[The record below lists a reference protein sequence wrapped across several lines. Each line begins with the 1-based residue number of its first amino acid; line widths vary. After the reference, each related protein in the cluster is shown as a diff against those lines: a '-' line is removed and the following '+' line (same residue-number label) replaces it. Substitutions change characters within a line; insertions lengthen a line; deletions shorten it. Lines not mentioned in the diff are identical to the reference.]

1 VTDLRSMTRNAMD
14 AVEDANPVKPG
25 GPLSGAK
32 GAAAGVA
39 VALLPIAVE
48 RVAKLAGSKAS
59 GGDSKLSDRVGG
71 KAREA
76 AEQATDKLTPDAPKG
91 FSLARGATRKLF
103 GRNGGD
109 GSDEEDGEAGKG
121 GGDEGDGEAGNGR
134 AAPGHGSGRR
144 MPIQQSVDVAV
155 PIKTA
160 YNQWTQFEEWP
171 RFMHR
176 VESADQVDDAKVA
189 FSTKVWGITKRFEA
203 SIAEQRPDKRIEWN
217 ATEGLSHTGVVT
229 FHQLSDRL
237 TRIEVTVDVEPD
249 SLLEKAGR
257 GMRHA
262 KRAIRGDLHRFKAY
276 VELNEDD
283 VDDGWR
289 GTIEDGDVK
298 QRTERKPR
306 RSSPSSASGKRSTSG
321 SRSRSRSGSGSRNG
335 SSSRSQSRG
344 GSSKSGS
351 GQRKRARS

>member
-1 VTDLRSMTRNAMD
+1 MSELSRITQTALKGASKATSKDGALS
-14 AVEDANPVKPG
+14 NPKT
-25 GPLSGAK
+25 L
-32 GAAAGVA
+32 AAAGVGLA
-39 VALLPIAVE
+39 ALPVAVE
-48 RVAKLAGSKAS
+48 QIAKRVAPKV
-59 GGDSKLSDRVGG
+59 SDLGEQAKG
-71 KAREA
+71 KISEA
-76 AEQATDKLTPDAPKG
+76 ASDTASSVGDQAKQAVKGAAISKLTP
-91 FSLARGATRKLF
+91 
-103 GRNGGD
+103 GGD
-109 GSDEEDGEAGKG
+109 NGQEGLLSKLTPGSSGE
-121 GGDEGDGEAGNGR
+121 EGDDDQGR
-134 AAPGHGSGRR
+134 AAPGQGGSGRR

-176 VESADQVDDAKVA
+176 VEIADQVDDAKVA

>member
-1 VTDLRSMTRNAMD
+1 MD
-14 AVEDANPVKPG
+14 AVEEANPTKPG

-39 VALLPIAVE
+39 VALLPIAIE
-48 RVAKLAGSKAS
+48 RVAKLASSKAS
-59 GGDSKLSDRVGG
+59 NGVSELGDRAAS
-71 KAREA
+71 KARET
-76 AEQATDKLTPDAPKG
+76 AEKATDKVTPDAPKG
-91 FSLARGATRKLF
+91 FSLARGATKKLF
-103 GRNGGD
+103 GGDDGDDGDGNGGD
-109 GSDEEDGEAGKG
+109 AD
-121 GGDEGDGEAGNGR
+121 GR

-160 YNQWTQFEEWP
+160 YNQWTQFEDWP

-176 VESADQVDDAKVA
+176 VESADQVDDATVA
-189 FSTKVWGITKRFEA
+189 FSTKVWGITKRFKA
-203 SIAEQRPDKRIEWN
+203 SIAEQRPDKRIEWD

-229 FHQLSDRL
+229 FHRLSDRL

-262 KRAIRGDLHRFKAY
+262 KRAIRGDLHRFKAF

-283 VDDGWR
+283 VEQGWR

-298 QRTERKPR
+298 RRTEAKKS
-306 RSSPSSASGKRSTSG
+306 RSGRSSASGKRSTSG
-321 SRSRSRSGSGSRNG
+321 SRSRSGSRSGSRSRAG
-335 SSSRSQSRG
+335 SSSGSRSRASRSSASA
-344 GSSKSGS
+344 GS
-351 GQRKRARS
+351 RRRTRS